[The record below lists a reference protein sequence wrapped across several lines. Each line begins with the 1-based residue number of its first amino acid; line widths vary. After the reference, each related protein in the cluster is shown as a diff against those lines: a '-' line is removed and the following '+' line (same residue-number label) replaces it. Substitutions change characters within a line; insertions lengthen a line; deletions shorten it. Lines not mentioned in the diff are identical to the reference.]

1 MLVNIFLKYSNNKKK
16 YLGVH
21 LHNLKYQYLSKK
33 NHCSHKSRTRHGTL
47 DKTTKQF
54 HTKIAYIPLHFH
66 TARNSS

>member
-33 NHCSHKSRTRHGTL
+33 ITVVIKAGL
-47 DKTTKQF
+47 DMAHWIRLQNNFIQK
-54 HTKIAYIPLHFH
+54 
-66 TARNSS
+66 